1 MNHNVEKENMASG
14 PARRVHVAVVKDL
27 VKTYGGK
34 GVQTRVLKGIDLE
47 PSWGRRARGRL
58 PF

>member
-27 VKTYGGK
+27 VKTYGE
-34 GVQTRVLKGIDLE
+34 RE
-47 PSWGRRARGRL
+47 SRPEC
-58 PF
+58 